1 MKTKNIIERWIE
13 DNNLSLFQKIFLTTD
28 GTFTDLLKIHTGEH
42 IYAKKIEQQIYLSTN
57 EKFCEPDTPL
67 LKRII
72 LLSGAVKNYVYAEST
87 FIFDQFPRSIQYKV
101 LETNG
106 KLHPNL
112 SLSPDCHDLQPN
124 GLLWKAEK
132 LETYREVK
140 KYELEFSEAVAFHLG
155 IDPNTPILS
164 RSYTINHNKKLM
176 GIITEKMSITSF
188 REDT

>member
-101 LETNG
+101 LET
-106 KLHPNL
+106 
-112 SLSPDCHDLQPN
+112 DQPI